1 MAQLSESALDRCH
14 HHSTVA
20 THIREGHLLAAARAA
35 FVACR
40 PVGSSFV
47 ADSLAAVIGLNRLL
61 AAAVVSSSSQYY
73 TRRLDHWRY
82 CTFNARS
89 LFAGRPAEFRKG
101 IAMFSKVLA
110 KHEVV
115 VVQESHFDARTQS
128 TRMQELL
135 RRTRCH
141 VFCCGTSRRAKG
153 ILVFFSDYAFS
164 LSDAVHMS
172 VLEEGAIVHLT
183 LLSPT
188 GSMSLVGAHRSS
200 F

>member
-20 THIREGHLLAAARAA
+20 THIREGHSPVAARAA

-47 ADSLAAVIGLNRLL
+47 ADSLASVIGLNRLL
-61 AAAVVSSSSQYY
+61 AAAVLSSSSQYY
-73 TRRLDHWRY
+73 SRRLLHWRY

-89 LFAGRPAEFRKG
+89 LFAARPAEFRKG
-101 IAMFSKVLA
+101 EAMFTKVLA
-110 KHEVV
+110 QHEVV

-135 RRTRCH
+135 RRTRGH
-141 VFCCGTSRRAKG
+141 VFAVARVVERRG
-153 ILVFFSDYAFS
+153 FWAFS
-164 LSDAVHMS
+164 RTTLFSLLDAVHMS

-183 LLSPT
+183 LMTPT
-188 GSMSLVGAHRSS
+188 GSMSLV
-200 F
+200 